1 MSSFIWLLFL
11 FFCMWHDIFAID
23 FGVKEICKYANKL
36 FWLKPNSKFVFLLC
50 VKSQSYTIP
59 LHWRPKDSSCVL
71 NTFCVSFAQDL
82 FKRRQKCLI
91 LQMFVV
97 DLQLSLSVVWVSV
110 RKLSQSQGSFFFVVL
125 ASHPW
130 WHVYVIIYHHHH
142 VNDIM
147 TTKLRQCN
155 SLFVVLASYAWWLVY
170 VISSSSSYK
179 FIIYPR

>member
-71 NTFCVSFAQDL
+71 DAFCDSFAQDL
-82 FKRRQKCLI
+82 SKRRQI
-91 LQMFVV
+91 FFV
-97 DLQLSLSVVWVSV
+97 DLLLSLSVVWVSV
-110 RKLSQSQGSFFFVVL
+110 RKLSPSQDSFFFVVL
-125 ASHPW
+125 ACFAPL
-130 WHVYVIIYHHHH
+130 VTRVCYH
-142 VNDIM
+142 
-147 TTKLRQCN
+147 
-155 SLFVVLASYAWWLVY
+155 
-170 VISSSSSYK
+170 ISSSSCKWYNDYK
-179 FIIYPR
+179 AQTM